1 VAIYTTQYV
10 EALRW
15 AATQCPGMPP
25 FMVYGPTGIGK
36 SEIPEMVAAEMQA
49 AQARAVA
56 ENDPD
61 PVARQPFGFKY
72 LNFTACE
79 YADLVGLPFK
89 DGDTTV
95 YCPPDWLKEIESFP
109 RGIAVFDEVNRVE
122 QQTRQAYMQILD
134 RRAIGNIKIPKG
146 WLIVQT
152 ANPTDEGYQVSDFDY
167 ALLRRSN
174 VQELQG
180 DLEFW
185 LEWAQNKYR
194 FKDEAMHPKVLAVAM
209 RLTNRGLV
217 RPVEQ
222 KLKPFP
228 TFAGLVQTSQMLR
241 CGLGA
246 LTKETRTNIYA
257 GQIGAEAASL
267 LEASLQNELLKELLE
282 KALKKETIKASDEI
296 MLDLSFLVLDHCRK
310 SPAKSAEILH
320 NFYRCMPQDHKP
332 MFARSCYE
340 WFTKFRQPY
349 AEFKADWRAWC
360 KEHMNLLKAA
370 LDPDPKAEDQE

>member
-1 VAIYTTQYV
+1 MIYTPQYV
-10 EALRW
+10 EMLKW
-15 AATQCPGMPP
+15 GFDMNPGMAPYL
-25 FMVYGPTGIGK
+25 VYGPTGIGK
-36 SEIPEMVAAEMQA
+36 SEIPEMVAGMMQA
-49 AQARAVA
+49 RYEQAVKDGDAS
-56 ENDPD
+56 EI
-61 PVARQPFGFKY
+61 ARGKVGFKY

-95 YCPPDWLKEIESFP
+95 YCPPSWLKEIEDCP

-134 RRAIGNIKIPKG
+134 RREIGNVRIPPG

-174 VQELQG
+174 VQELAG

-185 LEWAQNKYR
+185 TEWAQSKYR
-194 FKDEAMHPKVLAVAM
+194 FDDEPMHPKVLAVAM

-217 RPVEQ
+217 RSVEQ

-228 TFAGLVQTSQMLR
+228 TFAGLVRTSEMLR
-241 CGLGA
+241 RGVGA
-246 LTKETRTNIYA
+246 LTKETRMSIYA

-267 LEASLQNELLKELLE
+267 LEASLQSELLKTLLE
-282 KALKKETIKASDEI
+282 KALRKESVKASDEV
-296 MLDLSFLVLDHCRK
+296 MLDLSFLILDHCRK
-310 SPAKSAEILH
+310 TASKSADVLH
-320 NFYRCMPQDHKP
+320 NFFRCMPEDHKP

-340 WFTKFRQPY
+340 WFVKYKPQY
-349 AEFKADWRAWC
+349 LAFKTEWRSWA
-360 KEHMNLLKAA
+360 KEHMTLLKAA
-370 LDPDPKAEDQE
+370 LDEDQTDEQK